1 MTNLSAN
8 KPTQIATSKTYK
20 YSVLV
25 VILRTVKSR
34 SQSVAVVFGDGYRTH
49 YQPIVI
55 EEQLNVPQQTIPQN
69 NGMGK
74 DTLQLIEEPRL
85 LLDTNFLAD
94 VLQ

>member
-1 MTNLSAN
+1 M
-8 KPTQIATSKTYK
+8 
-20 YSVLV
+20 
-25 VILRTVKSR
+25 VILQTVKSR
-34 SQSVAVVFGDGYRTH
+34 SQSVAVVFGDGHRTH

-74 DTLQLIEEPRL
+74 DTLQLIEKPRL